1 MKRYLFLSLAAAVA
15 AVACNQTEKSVDD
28 PGTVEQVKL
37 VIAARGAESPENE
50 ATRTE
55 LVDMYNVRWLPEEEI
70 SVFSSEGSAK
80 FTSVNQ
86 DVTASTQFT
95 GTLTVN
101 TAASGDAAWI
111 WALYPYDANA
121 VFENQTITTTLPSNQ
136 TAVVGTFDDDLL
148 ITSGRAV
155 NPFITSGDISQY
167 METTGI
173 DAITLS
179 LDASG
184 GLDVVPATT
193 EGGPATPT
201 TVFSDARTLQM
212 HFEHVCS
219 GLRFS
224 LTQSGIESVTLTSNA
239 GEPIAGTFTFGMDND
254 GMPVVQ
260 SVSNP
265 SSSITL
271 MAPEGETFETGV
283 WYYFVTLPVTFSQ
296 GVTFTV
302 TSGSLVGTRTISSSF
317 SMERGAFRRSTNMD
331 QNIQL
336 EEQEVEVQVAD
347 PTTWTAVDELGR
359 SVLNEDNPASRE
371 NRDVIMFYWTWHE
384 SRQVAQTLNGS
395 GAPGITDITVVLE
408 QSHGA
413 AANDFNHGF
422 WASSQVCF
430 WGHPLFGYYRTTDTW
445 VLRKHAEMLADAGVD
460 AVVFDCS
467 NGDFLWWDSTMALLQ
482 TWNQARLDGV
492 KVPKIAFL
500 LNFIVTEYTR
510 SSLRSLYNNLYRDH
524 LYEDLWYKVDGKPL
538 IMAFPE
544 SLDLPG
550 STSLD
555 QTIKGVFTFRHPQAD
570 YVNGDVG
577 SSSNPY
583 WGWLESR
590 EQHLFNGE
598 QMTVGVSQ
606 NATDGVRGHCYAF
619 NAPGSYGRSHT
630 RAHGNDLLSGSLST
644 GIATASFIQGYNF
657 QEQWD
662 TALQTDP
669 KYVFV
674 TGWNEW
680 VAGKSRAFPVNPSDN
695 TAPTY
700 YDAPTQTTYT
710 YQPYGIWNGTSGP
723 PAFADQYDSE
733 RSRDIE
739 PTFFWGDYG
748 DVYYYQLAKNIRQY
762 KGVSAY
768 PNVSRKE
775 TKTIGQF
782 SGWDKVS
789 PDFKHYRG
797 NTFDRYHY
805 DHSNSGAIYADNT
818 GRNDFVDARV
828 TRDNRYIYFYVE
840 TDGAITSRTDP
851 GWMRLFINIDRDY
864 TTGWKGYDFCLN
876 YRNPANDNTGY
887 VSSCVNNAWNWT
899 DAGTFDYAVSGNK
912 MELRVSR
919 ELLGV
924 ASGNLDFEFKWS
936 DNMQLYDGNYNVD
949 NSNGTAWVLDFLV
962 SGDCAPGGRF
972 NFHYME
978 SNGEN
983 PENPNPGGGG
993 PASGEIPG
1001 AGEEPA

>member
-1 MKRYLFLSLAAAVA
+1 MKRTLFLSFAALLA
-15 AVACNQTEKSVDD
+15 AVACNQAETPVDD
-28 PGTVEQVKL
+28 LGTVEMVNL
-37 VIAARGAESPENE
+37 VISARGAESPESTD
-50 ATRTE
+50 TRTE

-86 DVTASTQFT
+86 DVTASTHFT

-111 WALYPYDANA
+111 WALYPYDENA
-121 VFENQTITTTLPSNQ
+121 VFANQTITTTLPSNQ
-136 TAVVGTFDDDLL
+136 TAVAGTFDDDLL
-148 ITSGRAV
+148 ITASRAV

-173 DAITLS
+173 DATTLS

-184 GLDVVPATT
+184 SLTVVPAQT
-193 EGGPATPT
+193 EGDPAIPT
-201 TVFSDARTLQM
+201 TVFADSRTLQM

-224 LTQSGIESVTLTSNA
+224 LTQQGIESVTLSSNA
-239 GEPIAGTFTFGMDND
+239 GEPIAGTFTFGMDNN

-260 SVSNP
+260 SISNP

-271 MAPEGETFETGV
+271 MPANGGTFETGV
-283 WYYFVTLPVTFSQ
+283 WYYFVTLPVTFSE

-302 TSGSLVGTRTISSSF
+302 TSGSLEGTRTISSAF
-317 SMERGAFRRSTNMD
+317 TMDRGAFRRSTNMD

-336 EEQEVEVQVAD
+336 EEREVEVQVAD

-359 SVLNEDNPASRE
+359 SVLDANNPASRE
-371 NRDVIMFYWTWHE
+371 NREVIMFYWTWHE
-384 SRQVAQTLNGS
+384 GRQVALYDGNGNQIGGCFNGS
-395 GAPGITDITVVLE
+395 GVPGITDITVVLE

-413 AANDFNHGF
+413 AANNFNHPY
-422 WASSQVCF
+422 WQYSQVCF
-430 WGHPLFGYYRTTDTW
+430 WGHPLFGYYRTTDPW

-460 AVVFDCS
+460 AVAFDCS
-467 NGDFLWWDSTMALLQ
+467 NGDFLWWSSTWKLLEV
-482 TWNQARLDGV
+482 WNQARLDGV
-492 KVPKIAFL
+492 KVPKIIFHLRFL
-500 LNFIVTEYTR
+500 ADADARTE
-510 SSLRSLYNNLYRDH
+510 LYSIYNDLYSKNK
-524 LYEDLWYKVDGKPL
+524 YKELWYYVDGKPL
-538 IMAFPE
+538 VIGFPE
-544 SLDLPG
+544 SLNS
-550 STSLD
+550 STAD
-555 QTIKGVFTFRHPQAD
+555 QAIKNFFTFRRPQAD

-577 SSSNPY
+577 TSSAPY
-583 WGWLESR
+583 WGWLETN

-606 NATDGVRGHCYAF
+606 NAIDDVLGHCYAF

-630 RAHGNDLLSGSLST
+630 RARGNDLLSGSLST

-680 VAGKSRAFPVNPSDN
+680 IAGKNRAFPINPFN
-695 TAPTY
+695 NQPTTY
-700 YDAPTQTTYT
+700 FDRPTNTTYT
-710 YQPYGIWNGTSGP
+710 YTPYGIWTGTSGP

-762 KGVSAY
+762 KGVAAY

-782 SGWDKVS
+782 SGWDHVS

-797 NTFDRYHY
+797 NTFARNHKNHVAD
-805 DHSNSGAIYADNT
+805 AYAETYTDNT

-840 TDGAITSRTDP
+840 TDQPITSSDDP
-851 GWMRLFINIDRDY
+851 AWMRLFINIDRDY

-876 YRNPANDNTGY
+876 YRNPDSRTNTGY
-887 VSSCVNNAWNWT
+887 VSRNSSEHSTSVWNWT
-899 DAGTFDYAVSGNK
+899 DAGTFDYAISGNK

-924 ASGNLDFEFKWS
+924 ASGSLDFEFKWS
-936 DNMQLYDGNYNVD
+936 DNMQLYDSNYNV
-949 NSNGTAWVLDFLV
+949 NNANGTAWVLDFLV

-972 NFHYME
+972 NFHYK
-978 SNGEN
+978 EN
-983 PENPNPGGGG
+983 
-993 PASGEIPG
+993 
-1001 AGEEPA
+1001 

>member
-1 MKRYLFLSLAAAVA
+1 MMERLMKRTLFLSLAALLA
-15 AVACNQTEKSVDD
+15 AVACNQAETPVDD
-28 PGTVEQVKL
+28 FSAVEQVNL
-37 VIAARGAESPENE
+37 VIAARGAESPENSD
-50 ATRTE
+50 TRTE
-55 LVDMYNVRWLPEEEI
+55 LVNMYNVRWLPEEEI

-80 FTSVNQ
+80 FTSLNREA
-86 DVTASTQFT
+86 TPSTQFT
-95 GTLTVN
+95 GTLAVN
-101 TAASGDAAWI
+101 TQASGDAAWI
-111 WALYPYDANA
+111 WALYPYDADA

-136 TAVVGTFDDDLL
+136 TAVAGTFDDDLL
-148 ITSGRAV
+148 ITTGRAV

-167 METTGI
+167 VEMTGI
-173 DAITLS
+173 DATTLS

-184 GLDVVPATT
+184 ALCVVPATT
-193 EGGPATPT
+193 EGGPAMPS

-224 LTQSGIESVTLTSNA
+224 LTQSGIESVTLTANA
-239 GEPIAGTFTFGMDND
+239 GEPIAGTFTFGMDNN

-260 SVSNP
+260 SIANP

-271 MAPEGETFETGV
+271 TAPDGETFETGV
-283 WYYFVTLPVTFSQ
+283 WYYFVTLPVTFTE

-302 TSGSLVGTRTISSSF
+302 ESATQVGKREIRTSF

-359 SVLNEDNPASRE
+359 SVLDVNNPASRE

-384 SRQVAQTLNGS
+384 SRQVALYDGNGNQVGGCFNGS
-395 GAPGITDITVVLE
+395 GVPGITDITVVLQ
-408 QSHGA
+408 QSNGA
-413 AANDFNHGF
+413 AANNFYHPY
-422 WASSQVCF
+422 WSQSQVCF
-430 WGHPLFGYYRTTDTW
+430 WGHPLFGYYRTTDPW

-460 AVVFDCS
+460 AVAFDCS
-467 NGDFLWWDSTMALLQ
+467 NGDFLWWSSTWKLLEV
-482 TWNQARLDGV
+482 WNQARLDGV
-492 KVPKIAFL
+492 KVPKIIFHLRFL
-500 LNFIVTEYTR
+500 ADADARTELRSIY
-510 SSLRSLYNNLYRDH
+510 SSLYGRNLYP
-524 LYEDLWYKVDGKPL
+524 EMWYYVDGKPL
-538 IMAFPE
+538 VIGFPE
-544 SLDLPG
+544 CLDA
-550 STSLD
+550 TD
-555 QTIKGVFTFRHPQAD
+555 ATDVAIKNFFTFRRPQAD

-577 SSSNPY
+577 TRSTPY
-583 WGWLESR
+583 WGWLETN

-606 NATDGVRGHCYAF
+606 NAVDDVLGHCYAF

-630 RAHGNDLLSGSLST
+630 RAQGNALLSGSLST
-644 GIATASFIQGYNF
+644 GVANASFIQGYNF

-662 TALQTDP
+662 TALEADP

-680 VAGKSRAFPVNPSDN
+680 IAGKSRAFPLNIN
-695 TAPTY
+695 GTAPSYYHRPTDTY
-700 YDAPTQTTYT
+700 YQYT
-710 YQPYGIWNGTSGP
+710 PYGIWNNTSGP

-762 KGVSAY
+762 KGVAAY
-768 PNVSRKE
+768 PNVSRK
-775 TKTIGQF
+775 KTMAIDGDF
-782 SGWDKVS
+782 SGWESVS

-797 NTFDRYHY
+797 NTGHRRHY
-805 DHSNSGAIYADNT
+805 NHVADAYAETYIDNT

-828 TRDNRYIYFYVE
+828 TRDNQYLYFYVE
-840 TDGAITSRTDP
+840 TDQAITSRTDP

-876 YRNPANDNTGY
+876 YRNPSSATTGIVSRCAND
-887 VSSCVNNAWNWT
+887 AWNWT
-899 DAGTFDYAVSGNK
+899 DAGTFDYAVVGNK
-912 MELRVSR
+912 MEIRVSR

-924 ASGNLDFEFKWS
+924 ASGRLDFEFKWS
-936 DNMQLYDGNYNVD
+936 DNMQLYDSNYNVN

-972 NFHYME
+972 NFHYQ
-978 SNGEN
+978 EN
-983 PENPNPGGGG
+983 
-993 PASGEIPG
+993 
-1001 AGEEPA
+1001 

>member
-1 MKRYLFLSLAAAVA
+1 MKRTLFLSLAALVA
-15 AVACNQTEKSVDD
+15 AVACNQAETPVDD
-28 PGTVEQVKL
+28 FSTVEKVNL
-37 VIAARGAESPENE
+37 VIAARGAESPE
-50 ATRTE
+50 ATDTRTE
-55 LVDMYNVRWLPEEEI
+55 LVDLYYIRWLPADEI
-70 SVFSSEGSAK
+70 SVFSSEESAK

-86 DVTASTQFT
+86 EAAASTQFT
-95 GTLTVN
+95 GTLSVN

-121 VFENQTITTTLPSNQ
+121 VFANQTITTTLPSNQ
-136 TAVVGTFDDDLL
+136 MAVAGTFDDDLL
-148 ITSGRAV
+148 ITAGRAV

-167 METTGI
+167 VEMTGI
-173 DAITLS
+173 DATTLS

-184 GLDVVPATT
+184 ALAVVPATT

-201 TVFSDARTLQM
+201 TVFSDTRSLQM

-271 MAPEGETFETGV
+271 TAPEGETFETGV
-283 WYYFVTLPVTFSQ
+283 WYYFVTLPVTFSE

-302 TSGSLVGTRTISSSF
+302 TSGSLVGTRTISSAF
-317 SMERGAFRRSTNMD
+317 SMSRGSFRRSTNMD

-359 SVLNEDNPASRE
+359 SVLDANNPAARE
-371 NRDVIMFYWTWHE
+371 NRDVLMFYWTWHE
-384 SRQVAQTLNGS
+384 GHQVTNTVNGS
-395 GAPGITDITVVLE
+395 GVPDITDNSVVLTLAPE
-408 QSHGA
+408 
-413 AANDFNHGF
+413 AANDFYHPY
-422 WASSQVCF
+422 WLHSQVCF
-430 WGHPLFGYYRTTDTW
+430 WGRPLFDYYRTTDTW

-467 NGDFLWWDSTMALLQ
+467 NGTFLWWDSTQALLQ
-482 TWNQARLDGV
+482 TWDQARRDGV

-510 SSLRSLYNNLYRDH
+510 TDLRFLYNNLYRDR

-538 IMAFPE
+538 IMGFPE
-544 SLDLPG
+544 SMDLEG
-550 STSLD
+550 GTSSD
-555 QTIKGVFTFRHPQAD
+555 QTIKNFFTFRHPQAD

-577 SSSNPY
+577 SASKPY
-583 WGWLESR
+583 WGWLETY

-619 NAPGSYGRSHT
+619 NAPGSFGRSHT
-630 RAHGNDLLSGSLST
+630 RANGNNLLSGGLST

-662 TALQTDP
+662 TAIQADP

-680 VAGKSRAFPVNPSDN
+680 IAGKSAAFPVNPANN

-710 YQPYGIWNGTSGP
+710 YQPYGIWTGTSGP

-739 PTFFWGDYG
+739 PTHFWGDYG

-762 KGVSAY
+762 KGVAPY
-768 PNVSRKE
+768 PNVSRK
-775 TKTIGQF
+775 KTMPIDGDF
-782 SGWDKVS
+782 SGWESVS

-797 NTFDRYHY
+797 NVGHRNHPNHTT
-805 DHSNSGAIYADNT
+805 SGTRFTDNT

-828 TRDNRYIYFYVE
+828 TRDNNYIYFYVE
-840 TDGAITSRTDP
+840 TDQAITSRTDP

-876 YRNPANDNTGY
+876 YRNPASDNTGY
-887 VSSCVNNAWNWT
+887 VSSCVNNAWAWT
-899 DAGTFDYAVSGNK
+899 DTGTFDYAVSGNK
-912 MELRVSR
+912 MEIRVSR

-936 DNMQLYDGNYNVD
+936 DNMQLYDGNYNVN
-949 NSNGTAWVLDFLV
+949 NSTGSAWVLDFLV

-978 SNGEN
+978 H
-983 PENPNPGGGG
+983 
-993 PASGEIPG
+993 
-1001 AGEEPA
+1001 

>member
-15 AVACNQTEKSVDD
+15 AVACNQTEKSVDGL
-28 PGTVEQVKL
+28 GTVEQVKL

-50 ATRTE
+50 DTRTE

-86 DVTASTQFT
+86 NVTASTQFT

-136 TAVVGTFDDDLL
+136 TAVAGTFDDDLL
-148 ITSGRAV
+148 ITAGRAV

-167 METTGI
+167 LETTGI
-173 DAITLS
+173 DATSLS

-184 GLDVVPATT
+184 GLSVIPAST
-193 EGGPATPT
+193 EGDPATPT
-201 TVFSDARTLQM
+201 TVFTDARTLQM

-260 SVSNP
+260 SISNP
-265 SSSITL
+265 LSSITL
-271 MAPEGETFETGV
+271 TPADGETFQTGV
-283 WYYFVTLPVTFSQ
+283 WYYFVTLPVTFSE

-317 SMERGAFRRSTNMD
+317 SMNRGAFRRSTNMD

-359 SVLNEDNPASRE
+359 SVLDANNPASRE
-371 NRDVIMFYWTWHE
+371 NRDVLMFYWTWHE
-384 SRQVAQTLNGS
+384 TRHVDQTVNGS
-395 GAPGITDITVVLE
+395 GVAGITDNTVVLE
-408 QSHGA
+408 LSNGA
-413 AANDFNHGF
+413 AASNPYHPY

-430 WGHPLFGYYRTTDTW
+430 WGRPLFDYYRTTDPW

-467 NGDFLWWDSTMALLQ
+467 NANFLWWDSTMALLQ

-500 LNFIVTEYTR
+500 LNFIVCDYTR
-510 SSLRSLYNNLYRDH
+510 EDLYKLYDDLYH
-524 LYEDLWYKVDGKPL
+524 PGYYEDLWYKVDGKPL
-538 IMAFPE
+538 IMGFPE
-544 SLDLPG
+544 SLDL
-550 STSLD
+550 SVAKD
-555 QTIKGVFTFRHPQAD
+555 RNIKAFFTFRHPQAD

-583 WGWLESR
+583 WGWLETN

-606 NATDGVRGHCYAF
+606 NATDAVRGHCYAF

-630 RAHGNDLLSGSLST
+630 RANGNSLLSGGLST

-662 TALQTDP
+662 TALQADP

-680 VAGKSRAFPVNPSDN
+680 VAGKMVAFPVNLN
-695 TAPTY
+695 GTAPTY
-700 YDAPTQTTYT
+700 YDAPSGQTYT
-710 YQPYGIWNGTSGP
+710 YTPYGTWNGVAGP

-739 PTFFWGDYG
+739 PTHFWGDYG

-762 KGVSAY
+762 KGVAAY

-782 SGWDKVS
+782 SGWNKVS

-797 NTFDRYHY
+797 NVGHRNHP
-805 DHSNSGAIYADNT
+805 DHSHSGATFTDNT

-840 TDGAITSRTDP
+840 TDQAITSRTDP
-851 GWMRLFINIDRDY
+851 RWMRLFINIDHDA

-876 YRNPANDNTGY
+876 YRNPLNDNTGY
-887 VSSCVNNAWNWT
+887 VSSCVNNSWNWT

-924 ASGNLDFEFKWS
+924 ASGSLDFEFKWS
-936 DNMQLYDGNYNVD
+936 DNMQLYDSNYNVS
-949 NSNGTAWVLDFLV
+949 NSYVTAWVIDFLV

-972 NFHYME
+972 NFHYK
-978 SNGEN
+978 EN
-983 PENPNPGGGG
+983 
-993 PASGEIPG
+993 
-1001 AGEEPA
+1001 